1 MFKIYQKFADV
12 LVDYSCEIKA
22 GEKVII
28 EQEFVDNQFLAILAK
43 TIRERGAYPI
53 FVNRNSMVTNTLVEL
68 CDEQYCDLLT
78 KYYLP
83 VMQDADA
90 TILIRGSNNLYESSE
105 IPAEKQNI
113 YTKRFMTPVHLDERV
128 NNTKW
133 VLSNWPTAGLAQA
146 AEMSLAK
153 YTDLFFKVCTL
164 DYSKMSRAMDNLVTV
179 LERTERVR
187 IVANGTDLTFS
198 IKDIP
203 AVKCA
208 GKNNIPD
215 GEVFTAPVKDSV
227 NGIITYNVPTVYN
240 GKKFENICLK
250 VKEGKIYEATCS
262 GKTKE
267 LNEILDTDFGSRY
280 FGEFAIGVNPYIT
293 EATGDILFDEKMKG
307 SIHLTPGCC
316 YDECPND
323 NKSSVHWDMILSQ
336 TPEFGGGEL
345 YFDGVLVRKDG
356 IFTLPELKC
365 LNPENLV

>member
-1 MFKIYQKFADV
+1 M
-12 LVDYSCEIKA
+12 
-22 GEKVII
+22 
-28 EQEFVDNQFLAILAK
+28 
-43 TIRERGAYPI
+43 
-53 FVNRNSMVTNTLVEL
+53 
-68 CDEQYCDLLT
+68 
-78 KYYLP
+78 
-83 VMQDADA
+83 
-90 TILIRGSNNLYESSE
+90 
-105 IPAEKQNI
+105 
-113 YTKRFMTPVHLDERV
+113 
-128 NNTKW
+128 
-133 VLSNWPTAGLAQA
+133 
-146 AEMSLAK
+146 
-153 YTDLFFKVCTL
+153 
-164 DYSKMSRAMDNLVTV
+164 
-179 LERTERVR
+179 
-187 IVANGTDLTFS
+187 
-198 IKDIP
+198 
-203 AVKCA
+203 
-208 GKNNIPD
+208 
-215 GEVFTAPVKDSV
+215 FTAPVKDSV

-250 VKEGKIYEATCS
+250 VKDGKIYEATCS